1 MKKITLSV
9 AALSLAISGFCTNPP
24 TNQQLIKEIT
34 INVEDIIEFVKED
47 EYNGRMMTE
56 TLAKS
61 YVNNLLNVLSKL
73 EDLQTN
79 QTDTLKQK
87 VNYSDYINVN
97 LVNFVDC
104 ENCDEID

>member
-61 YVNNLLNVLSKL
+61 YINNLLNNFHCHHTTYL
-73 EDLQTN
+73 LQDI
-79 QTDTLKQK
+79 QIHL
-87 VNYSDYINVN
+87 
-97 LVNFVDC
+97 
-104 ENCDEID
+104 

>member
-1 MKKITLSV
+1 MKKITQSV

-61 YVNNLLNVLSKL
+61 YINNLLNVLSKL
-73 EDLQTN
+73 EDLQL
-79 QTDTLKQK
+79 DTSSTKKYL
-87 VNYSDYINVN
+87 DY
-97 LVNFVDC
+97 FVDC